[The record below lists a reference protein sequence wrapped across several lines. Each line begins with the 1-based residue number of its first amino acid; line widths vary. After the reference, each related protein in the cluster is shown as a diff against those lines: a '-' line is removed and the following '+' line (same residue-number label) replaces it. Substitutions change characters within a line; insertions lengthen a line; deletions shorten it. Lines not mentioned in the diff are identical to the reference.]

1 MMAWSN
7 CCSRA
12 TRIGAAARDESG
24 KLVEL
29 RLEPQERGSAG
40 EVRVPV
46 QAC

>member
-7 CCSRA
+7 CCSWA
-12 TRIGAAARDESG
+12 TRIGAAARDEFG

-29 RLEPQERGSAG
+29 CLEPQERGSAG
-40 EVRVPV
+40 EVRVPG